1 MFHHASARCPSERFY
16 NPYIHKHSP
25 DGIAMSSANPNAISD
40 DVVQEPL
47 PPPPLA
53 ISAAGRL
60 CNAIVRRRRRAAKS
74 IQMAALGK
82 CGATQLLKNPPRS
95 QCPAP
100 PCTRVSVFPHTG
112 YMYIYIGVHFSP
124 CCPPLNDCTNRV
136 RANTTWTALAYRH
149 ARALDSPLID
159 ITLCAMGRS
168 ARNSAAEGIW
178 RARHLNAAGRHFTS
192 RIRSTRVAHA
202 PRTLGAIHCGGQCR
216 RRHNRWNWWRRRRRI
231 GIKQSVATTA
241 ASDGGRYSSSSS
253 RYSRCWGVDSS
264 GQDIFY
270 WNRREL
276 AGLPFGW
283 WEGSEEG
290 LTEGCA

>member
-100 PCTRVSVFPHTG
+100 
-112 YMYIYIGVHFSP
+112 
-124 CCPPLNDCTNRV
+124 
-136 RANTTWTALAYRH
+136 RH
-149 ARALDSPLID
+149 ARIRFPAHWIYVY
-159 ITLCAMGRS
+159 IYRCTLFSRLPAAQRS
-168 ARNSAAEGIW
+168 HKS
-178 RARHLNAAGRHFTS
+178 RACKYHLNRTRLSPRACARFATDWYNTMRDGAQRTQFGRGRDMARETLKCCWPTFHFTDS
-192 RIRSTRVAHA
+192 LDTRSTRATYS
-202 PRTLGAIHCGGQCR
+202 RRDTL
-216 RRHNRWNWWRRRRRI
+216 RWPMP
-231 GIKQSVATTA
+231 
-241 ASDGGRYSSSSS
+241 SSS
-253 RYSRCWGVDSS
+253 
-264 GQDIFY
+264 
-270 WNRREL
+270 
-276 AGLPFGW
+276 
-283 WEGSEEG
+283 
-290 LTEGCA
+290 